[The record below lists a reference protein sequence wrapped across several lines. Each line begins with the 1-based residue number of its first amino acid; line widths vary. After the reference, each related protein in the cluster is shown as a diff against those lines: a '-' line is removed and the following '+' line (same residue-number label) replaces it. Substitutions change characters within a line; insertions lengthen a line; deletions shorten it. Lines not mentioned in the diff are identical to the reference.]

1 MKGDADVI
9 KVLQD
14 VLTAELTAINQ
25 YFLHA
30 EILENRRYH
39 AIAEFVK
46 KEAIDEMK
54 HAEKL
59 IERILS
65 LDGLPDV
72 QRYFR
77 ITVGKNV
84 QQMFEYDLA
93 VEYDAVRRLN
103 KGIETCVKKGDNGSR
118 EVLVAILK
126 DEERHIDWIEAQRR
140 QIKDMGIE
148 NYLST
153 VVKSE
158 DEGGE

>member
-1 MKGDADVI
+1 MKGDAGVI

-30 EILENRRYH
+30 EILENWHYH
-39 AIAEFVK
+39 GIGKFIK

-59 IERILS
+59 IERILY

-72 QRYFR
+72 QRYFK

-84 QQMFEYDLA
+84 QQMLEFDLA
-93 VEYDAVRRLN
+93 VEYDAVKRLN
-103 KGIETCVKKGDNGSR
+103 RGIETCMKKGDNGSR
-118 EVLVAILK
+118 ELLDSILK
-126 DEERHIDWIEAQRR
+126 DEEHHIDWIEAQLQ
-140 QIKDMGIE
+140 QIKDMGLQ

-153 VVKSE
+153 VKSE
-158 DEGGE
+158 DEGEE